1 MFDIISRNES
11 CYVILTLKITKAV
24 NLSAISDTTACIVY
38 NGEDDRNN
46 FVYFKFKEVSMRIG
60 IFTDTYFPQVSGVAT
75 SIRVLK
81 EDLERQGSSFYYIRK
96 ELQPS
101 FSR

>member
-1 MFDIISRNES
+1 
-11 CYVILTLKITKAV
+11 
-24 NLSAISDTTACIVY
+24 
-38 NGEDDRNN
+38 
-46 FVYFKFKEVSMRIG
+46 MRIG
-60 IFTDTYFPQVSGVAT
+60 IFIDTYFPQVSGVAT